1 MEKINDFRILELTIS
16 GFKGFP
22 EPRTFHFD
30 YGVNFI
36 LGDNGLGKTTIAEA
50 IAFAFMGTGFF
61 GEKTL
66 DRLQNG
72 DAKEAFVSVKF
83 TDGAG
88 EVHELAKTR
97 KNNAN
102 GITYDGYNVRQTDLY
117 NLFGDKELFLSMFNP
132 LYFIETLG
140 TDGKNLL
147 EKLLPAVSHEAV
159 LAALPEETREALQGE
174 NILSPETYIKNR
186 RAEVKEL
193 EEDLIYMQGQ
203 ADLLEEGAKKAQAEL
218 DTAKTGLAAKTAQL
232 QKLEELLPDAGQR
245 ESLRLEIAEL
255 ESCSKQEMADALHRK
270 EELREQISDTNL
282 RLCQAKETAFSFP
295 DDAEII
301 RLEMELKAKYAQY
314 DAANK
319 HLRRL
324 RAGLKC
330 PICLH
335 EMTEE
340 DVPAARK
347 VWQKHLEQCV
357 SAGKAAKAEL
367 KSLKQGK
374 ETALQEFQEMQA
386 AETARLE
393 ETIAALETQYRGMA
407 EGSIT
412 ANRLSY
418 LKAALEYGSLLPEQA
433 AELDTLR
440 QECRELETKIR
451 MLSETLEQPDMQ
463 GQMESIRQEID
474 VKKLRISQAVNYWGK
489 KNELLFVPLQMNRA
503 SISLSEAMKTT
514 GEMKD
519 TFKFAYDGKS
529 YAKLSLSEK
538 MRAGLEIA
546 ELVKRLSGRR
556 YPTFLDNGESVSVI
570 DNVRP
575 TGQMMISKVTKG
587 KPLTVLSRNG
597 TDRDTSDNVR
607 KAA

>member
-1 MEKINDFRILELTIS
+1 MEKINDFRILELIIS

-72 DAKEAFVSVKF
+72 DAKEIFVSVRF
-83 TDGAG
+83 VDGNG
-88 EVHELAKTR
+88 EVHELTKTR

-117 NLFGDKELFLSMFNP
+117 NLFGDKDLFLSMFNP

-140 TDGKNLL
+140 ADGKNLL

-159 LAALPEETREALQGE
+159 LAALQEDARIALQDE

-186 RAEVKEL
+186 RAELKEL

-203 ADLLEEGAKKAQAEL
+203 ADLLEDGAKKVRAEL
-218 DTAKTGLAAKTAQL
+218 DAAT
-232 QKLEELLPDAGQR
+232 
-245 ESLRLEIAEL
+245 AEL
-255 ESCSKQEMADALHRK
+255 AEKKALMQADAQENSLP
-270 EELREQISDTNL
+270 
-282 RLCQAKETAFSFP
+282 ETLARARVQDRAFVF
-295 DDAEII
+295 DGDAEIC
-301 RLEMELKAKYAQY
+301 RLEAVLEPLYARHKAIFKYLHEEVCTGQKCALCGHEMEDADVLAARAELK
-314 DAANK
+314 
-319 HLRRL
+319 RL
-324 RAGLKC
+324 
-330 PICLH
+330 
-335 EMTEE
+335 
-340 DVPAARK
+340 
-347 VWQKHLEQCV
+347 LEQCI
-357 SAGKAAKAEL
+357 AEGKAAKAEL
-367 KSLKQGK
+367 KRLTQEK
-374 ETALQEFQEMQA
+374 EKALQDFQAAQAVETTAL
-386 AETARLE
+386 E
-393 ETIAALETQYRGMA
+393 ENI
-407 EGSIT
+407 
-412 ANRLSY
+412 
-418 LKAALEYGSLLPEQA
+418 
-433 AELDTLR
+433 AELEAQRQQDALR

-451 MLSETLEQPDMQ
+451 MLGETLEQPDIQ
-463 GQMESIRQEID
+463 GRMEAIRQEID
-474 VKKLRISQAVNYWGK
+474 AKKRLLGYVASYLGK
-489 KNELLFVPLQMNRA
+489 KNELLFAPLQMNRV
-503 SISLSEAMKTT
+503 SISLSEVMKTT
-514 GEMKD
+514 GEVKD
-519 TFKFAYDGKS
+519 TFQFTYDGKS

-546 ELVKRLSGRR
+546 ELIKRLSGRR

-575 TGQMMISKVTKG
+575 TGQLMISKVAKG

-597 TDRDTSDNVR
+597 ADRDTSDNVR